1 MKFGNWVFP
10 VSPDPITDKRIINEA
25 IEEIVLCDKVGFE
38 VAWLSEHHF
47 DGSTAYVDPMVFAGS
62 VARETKNIKIGFA
75 VLEMALHHPV
85 RVAAQIALLDHL
97 TDGRVI
103 LGTGKGSA
111 FNEYEYTG
119 FGVSMDEAAN
129 SLAEAEQ
136 IIFEAWKG
144 GSVDFKGKYWN
155 LSFPSLRP
163 LPIQKPS
170 PPLLRACLS
179 ENSIIEMAK
188 SHRPILIAAQD
199 NESIK
204 HRLDIYEETLNS
216 SGAPKEK
223 IECLLNQVWVSKNLA
238 ISNDATPDIAT
249 VRERYFIEQNHFR
262 EARNKYNSSPEQ
274 SSPKSSDILGESDD
288 FGSEFVYGTPGEVV
302 SQIRLLEEIG
312 VRNLMMKLNFAD
324 LGIEHVRKSLDVF
337 AGEVMAYF

>member
-97 TDGRVI
+97 TNGRVI

-144 GSVDFKGKYWN
+144 GPVEFEGKYWN
-155 LSFPSLRP
+155 LSFPS
-163 LPIQKPS
+163 
-170 PPLLRACLS
+170 
-179 ENSIIEMAK
+179 
-188 SHRPILIAAQD
+188 
-199 NESIK
+199 
-204 HRLDIYEETLNS
+204 
-216 SGAPKEK
+216 
-223 IECLLNQVWVSKNLA
+223 
-238 ISNDATPDIAT
+238 
-249 VRERYFIEQNHFR
+249 
-262 EARNKYNSSPEQ
+262 
-274 SSPKSSDILGESDD
+274 
-288 FGSEFVYGTPGEVV
+288 
-302 SQIRLLEEIG
+302 
-312 VRNLMMKLNFAD
+312 
-324 LGIEHVRKSLDVF
+324 
-337 AGEVMAYF
+337 